1 MKKLIVIA
9 FLMLIQVV
17 AAQEV
22 TKNLGDFTAV
32 KVFDKISVKL
42 VKANENKIVI
52 NGSKAEDV
60 ELVTK
65 GNDLKI
71 RMKFSKLLQ
80 GEDITATLYYKTID
94 QVEVNEGAYVS
105 SEDNFKTVSFVLN
118 AKEGSKIKLNIDTQK
133 LKSKMHSA
141 GEIEITGKA
150 ANHDVTI
157 TSGGI
162 LKAKDFVT
170 SQTTIG
176 VSAGGQASINATE
189 LVDAKVRA
197 GGNIDVYGK
206 PKQVNKKTTAGGTIE
221 IR

>member
-60 ELVTK
+60 ELVNK

-94 QVEVNEGAYVS
+94 QVEVNESAYVS